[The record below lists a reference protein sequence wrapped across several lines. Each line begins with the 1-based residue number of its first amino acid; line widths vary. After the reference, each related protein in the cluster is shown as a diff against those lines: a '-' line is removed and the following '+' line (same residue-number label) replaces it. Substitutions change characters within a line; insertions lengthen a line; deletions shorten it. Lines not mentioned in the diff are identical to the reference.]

1 MLTYFN
7 NPLSLCLCL
16 SVSLS
21 HTHTHFCRFLFV
33 SWMMLS
39 NIVACECKND
49 YNVYFEFML
58 VNKLIML
65 QHFSF
70 GKAYL
75 VYADET
81 STCRL
86 YYLVQPQILVF
97 KMIL

>member
-7 NPLSLCLCL
+7 NPLSLSL
-16 SVSLS
+16 SLLSLSLS
-21 HTHTHFCRFLFV
+21 HTHFFLFLFV

-39 NIVACECKND
+39 HIVACECNND
-49 YNVYFEFML
+49 YNVYFENML

-75 VYADET
+75 VCAHET

-86 YYLVQPQILVF
+86 YCLVQPQILVF